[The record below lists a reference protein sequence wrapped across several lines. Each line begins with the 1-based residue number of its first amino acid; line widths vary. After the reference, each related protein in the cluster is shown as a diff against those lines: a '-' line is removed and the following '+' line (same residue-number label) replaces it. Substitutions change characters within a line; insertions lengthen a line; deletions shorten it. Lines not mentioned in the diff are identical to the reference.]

1 MLHKSFEQQQIPN
14 GLEVCKKQLFYM
26 IDRME
31 HVEVSEEQIETYM
44 PQIMKQLEY
53 LTKEEL
59 LKRFVS
65 LEFNRFL
72 SYYKNAEDLN
82 LPERGFDRGERGERG
97 ERGPKPGGR
106 IRLKMNVGEREGI
119 DPKRLLGII
128 NDVTGDKS
136 INIGSIEVT
145 NKFTFFDVF
154 ADQLDQVVT
163 AFAGQSEVEVSE
175 AKGSKTFEGGGSRK
189 PEYRPRSGGSSNSYS
204 GGGYRGGDRSSSSR
218 PSDSTGGGEKPWR
231 NRDVS
236 DRGSSRSSAGGSSD
250 RRSGSSYKGGSSSY
264 KKRS

>member
-1 MLHKSFEQQQIPN
+1 
-14 GLEVCKKQLFYM
+14 
-26 IDRME
+26 
-31 HVEVSEEQIETYM
+31 VEVSEEQIETYM

-82 LPERGFDRGERGERG
+82 LPERSERGERGDRGERGERG
-97 ERGPKPGGR
+97 SKPGGR

-189 PEYRPRSGGSSNSYS
+189 PEYRPRSGGSSYS
-204 GGGYRGGDRSSSSR
+204 GGGGGYRGGDRSSSSR
-218 PSDSTGGGEKPWR
+218 PSESAGGEKPWR
-231 NRDVS
+231 NRDAS
-236 DRGSSRSSAGGSSD
+236 DRGSSRSSAAGSSE
-250 RRSGSSYKGGSSSY
+250 RRSGTSYKGGSSSY